1 MCQNRSNLIINIL
14 SLTERRHKLNS
25 IIIKNFPQYIVSWVN
40 KRKHPGVLLE
50 RTCWTVHDVVF
61 VIEQQDVGTSESL

>member
-40 KRKHPGVLLE
+40 KRKHPGVPLE
-50 RTCWTVHDVVF
+50 LTCWIEQNDVSVL
-61 VIEQQDVGTSESL
+61 EQQDFGISEPL